1 MPIAVLCKNDSLS
14 QRRIMYYTNCY
25 YKGKKE
31 PAKKFPYRTPMVNQ
45 VIQKYAADEM
55 SGTGAAA
62 RMAEDVI
69 SNRSAFC
76 PPHKLIMNV
85 SDKCNFSCK
94 MCAFHPGQQKNDM
107 TLDKWKALVWET
119 CHANVVYTLFGGE
132 PLLYP
137 DIDELVS
144 YMGQLGVQMYIVTN
158 GSLLEKHLGVLLENH
173 CHIVLSLDGVGK
185 VHDTIRGYHGS
196 FAKIEEMLVRIFGN
210 GTPQE
215 QKLVSINSVL
225 LPENADS
232 VRSLIDY
239 LYGIGVPYVSFQH
252 LQYFGE
258 NEREKTDRIWRDFFR
273 QPFTCTLQPRKKFVF
288 NQKNLEKLKAAV
300 RDIRK
305 AKQVYKDMG
314 IYIDPDFSE
323 EELEIYFSGDHE
335 RLQNKSLCMN
345 PWASAT
351 VSVDGSISLCLD
363 ACIGNFMEQNFWSAW
378 YGEKAQTFRK
388 CVADQVFPVCTRCCN
403 FYNSYIPD

>member
-1 MPIAVLCKNDSLS
+1 
-14 QRRIMYYTNCY
+14 MYYTNY
-25 YKGKKE
+25 YNKGRREPSKKL
-31 PAKKFPYRTPMVNQ
+31 PYRTPMVNQ
-45 VIQKYAADEM
+45 VMQKYAADEKT
-55 SGTGAAA
+55 GTGVAA

-76 PPHKLIMNV
+76 APHKLIMNV
-85 SDKCNFSCK
+85 SDQCNFSCE
-94 MCAFHPGQQKNDM
+94 MCAFRPGKQKNIM
-107 TLDKWKALVWET
+107 TLDKWMALVGET
-119 CHANVVYTLFGGE
+119 HHANVDYTLFGGE

-158 GSLLEKHLGVLLENH
+158 GSLLEKHLDVLLENH
-173 CHIVLSLDGVGK
+173 CHIVLSLDGIGE
-185 VHDTIRGYHGS
+185 VHDTIRGHKGS
-196 FAKIEEMLVRIFGN
+196 FAEIEKMLVRIFGN

-215 QKLVSINSVL
+215 QELVSINSVL

-239 LYGIGVPYVSFQH
+239 LYGIGVSNVSFQH

-258 NEREKTDRIWRDFFR
+258 KERGGTDRIWRDFFR
-273 QPFTCTLQPRKKFVF
+273 QPFTCTLQPRKEFVF
-288 NQKNLEKLKAAV
+288 DQKNLEKLKAAV
-300 RDIRK
+300 RDIRE
-305 AKQVYKDMG
+305 AKQIYKDMG
-314 IYIDPDFSE
+314 IDIDPNFSE
-323 EELEIYFSGDHE
+323 EEQEIYYSGDHG

-363 ACIGNFMEQNFWSAW
+363 ACIGNFTEQNFWSAW
-378 YGEKAQTFRK
+378 YGEKAQMFRN
-388 CVADQVFPVCTRCCN
+388 CVANHVFPVCTRCCN